1 VTRLYPGE
9 SPAGAWR
16 AVPVGEVLELLGR
29 PRVVAV
35 DGRSGGGKTTVAERL
50 AAAVP
55 GATVLHTDDVAWNH
69 AFFDWADLMREGILA
84 PLRAGR
90 DVAYRPPAWDERGRA
105 GAITAPAGSPLVI
118 VEGVGIGRRE
128 LSAYVDALV
137 WVQTDEDEA
146 RRRGLLRDGA
156 DAAGFWAEWQAAE
169 DPFQADQRPWERAR
183 LIVSGAPDVP
193 HDPLS
198 ELVVARRAGGSA
210 GLHAPSRA
218 HGASPRRSSSARWA

>member
-1 VTRLYPGE
+1 
-9 SPAGAWR
+9 
-16 AVPVGEVLELLGR
+16 VLELLGR

-55 GATVLHTDDVAWNH
+55 GATVLHTDDVAWYH

-105 GAITAPAGSPLVI
+105 GAITAPAG
-118 VEGVGIGRRE
+118 
-128 LSAYVDALV
+128 
-137 WVQTDEDEA
+137 VQTDEDEA

-193 HDPLS
+193 HDPRS

>member
-9 SPAGAWR
+9 PPASPWR
-16 AVPVGEVLELLGR
+16 AVPAGEVLDLLGR
-29 PRVVAV
+29 PRLLAV

-55 GATVLHTDDVAWNH
+55 GATVLHTDDVAWYH

-105 GAITAPAGSPLVI
+105 CAITASAASPLVI

-128 LSAYVDALV
+128 LARYFDALL

-156 DAAGFWAEWQAAE
+156 DAADFWAEWQAAE
-169 DPFQADQRPWERAR
+169 DPFQADQRPWERAG
-183 LIVSGAPDVP
+183 LIVSGAPEVP
-193 HDPLS
+193 HDPRS
-198 ELVVARRAGGSA
+198 ELVVAS
-210 GLHAPSRA
+210 
-218 HGASPRRSSSARWA
+218 HG